1 MTDVPHHLPLPKPR
15 RERIAVGLAR
25 IAAVLTF
32 LIGAYVLA
40 AWRFD
45 LPAELPD
52 VLDHLSNMRP
62 NAALGVLL
70 GGLALLYFSWPSGR
84 LVAWF
89 LAVPV
94 IALSLL
100 ALGHDLLGWQFGLNR
115 LLSNPDMPQGELADT
130 QESVRMSLGIG
141 IALLLF
147 GLALAA
153 AGRGRAMTWLSQ
165 FFSIALLVQVLIVM
179 TGYAYGITSAYSP
192 FPFSALSIYGAT
204 SAFLLGIGLLLAT
217 PDRGIA
223 AAVLEQSPA
232 GEMLRRLL
240 PGIVLLP
247 LATGFLAHQAE
258 INGIYG
264 SAASYAIFAVAS
276 IVLLA
281 AFVWTTTSAVRD
293 ADKDRADAL
302 HELSR
307 QREWL
312 QITLDS
318 ISDGVIATDADGHVL
333 LINRVAEEL
342 TGWHAEEANGR
353 PIAEIFRVVDEGTRK
368 PLRDAA
374 TVALDEGEVTRL
386 SDKGL
391 LITSARAELPIENS
405 GAPILGVDGTLTGAV
420 LIFRDV
426 TEPRRAAER
435 QTMLVGELNHRVK
448 NALAI
453 VQSLVQASL
462 RHANNP
468 AAMAMAQTL
477 GERLQALHRAHDLL
491 LESQWSGASLKAMA
505 ERELAPY
512 CREDG
517 PAITI
522 KGPDI
527 LLPASATSI
536 LAMTLHEL
544 ATNAVKYGALS
555 QNDGK
560 LEVTWRKTRGKRLRF
575 TWREQGSKPPKPGEN
590 GFGMQLIEKGIRHNL
605 GGETKLEFRDEGL
618 YVKLDLPVE
627 GEEAPTQAAQ
637 RQLRQ
642 PESASA

>member
-25 IAAVLTF
+25 VAAVLTF
-32 LIGAYVLA
+32 AIGAYVLA

-45 LPAELPD
+45 IPGELPQL
-52 VLDHLSNMRP
+52 LDHLTNMRP
-62 NAALGVLL
+62 DAALGVML
-70 GGLALLYFSWPSGR
+70 GGLALFFFTWQASRP
-84 LVAWF
+84 VAWF
-89 LAVPV
+89 LAMPV
-94 IALSLL
+94 IAISLL
-100 ALGHDLLGWQFGLNR
+100 ALAHDLGGWQLGLNQA
-115 LLSNPDMPQGELADT
+115 LTSPEMPQYELADT

-153 AGRGRAMTWLSQ
+153 AGRDRSMTYLSQ
-165 FFSIALLVQVLIVM
+165 LFSIALLVQVLIVL
-179 TGYAYGITSAYSP
+179 TGYAYGITSPYSP
-192 FPFSALSIYGAT
+192 FPFSALSMYGAA
-204 SAFLLGIGLLLAT
+204 SAFLLGMGLLLAT
-217 PDRGIA
+217 PDRGTA
-223 AAVLEQSPA
+223 AAVLERSPA

-240 PGIVLLP
+240 PGIVALP

-258 INGIYG
+258 INGVYG
-264 SAASYAIFAVAS
+264 SAASYAMFAVAS

-281 AFVWTTTSAVRD
+281 AFVATTTGAVRH

-312 QITLDS
+312 QTTLDS
-318 ISDGVIATDADGHVL
+318 ISDGVIATDADGNVL
-333 LINRVAEEL
+333 LVNRVAEEL
-342 TGWHAEEANGR
+342 TGWSAAEANGR
-353 PIAEIFRVVDEGTRK
+353 PITEIFRVVDEGTRE
-368 PLRDAA
+368 PLHDAA
-374 TVALDEGEVTRL
+374 TLALHEQEVARL

-391 LITSARAELPIENS
+391 LVTSADAELPIENS
-405 GAPILGVDGTLTGAV
+405 GAPIIGADGTLTGAV

-426 TEPRRAAER
+426 TEPRRASER

-462 RHANNP
+462 RHADNP

-512 CREDG
+512 MREDG
-517 PAITI
+517 PNIII

-555 QNDGK
+555 QNDGM
-560 LEVTWRKTRGKRLRF
+560 LEVLWRKQRGDRLRF

-590 GFGMQLIEKGIRHNL
+590 GFGMQLIDKGIRHNL

-618 YVKLDLPVE
+618 YVELDLPIQN
-627 GEEAPTQAAQ
+627 EAAEPRRPVRKVQAA
-637 RQLRQ
+637 
-642 PESASA
+642 SA

>member
-1 MTDVPHHLPLPKPR
+1 MTDVPHHLPLPQPR
-15 RERIAVGLAR
+15 RERVAVALAR
-25 IAAVLTF
+25 VAAVMTF
-32 LIGAYVLA
+32 VIGAYVLA

-45 LPAELPD
+45 LPADLPD
-52 VLDHLSNMRP
+52 FLDHLSNMRP
-62 NAALGVLL
+62 DAALGVLL
-70 GGLALLYFSWPSGR
+70 GGLALFCFTWQASRP
-84 LVAWF
+84 VAWF
-89 LAVPV
+89 LAMPV
-94 IALSLL
+94 IAVSLL
-100 ALGHDLLGWQFGLNR
+100 ALAHDLAGWQFGLNQA
-115 LLSNPDMPQGELADT
+115 LSSSDTPRGEFLDT
-130 QESVRMSLGIG
+130 RESVRMSLGIG

-153 AGRGRAMTWLSQ
+153 AGRDRTMTFLSEL
-165 FFSIALLVQVLIVM
+165 FSIALLVQVLIVL
-179 TGYAYGITSAYSP
+179 TGYAYGITTAYSP
-192 FPFSALSIYGAT
+192 FPFSALSVYGAS

-217 PDRGIA
+217 PESGVA
-223 AAVLEQSPA
+223 AAVLERSPA

-240 PGIVLLP
+240 PGIVVLP
-247 LATGFLAHQAE
+247 LVTGFLAHQAE

-281 AFVWTTTSAVRD
+281 AFVWTTTQAVRA

-318 ISDGVIATDADGHVL
+318 ISDGVIATDAGGNVL
-333 LINRVAEEL
+333 LINRVAEDL
-342 TGWHAEEANGR
+342 TGWSAEQANGR
-353 PIAEIFRVVDEGTRK
+353 PIAEIFRVIDESTRK

-374 TVALDEGEVTRL
+374 TIALAEGEVARL
-386 SDKGL
+386 TDKGL
-391 LITSARAELPIENS
+391 LVTSARSELPIENS
-405 GAPILGVDGTLTGAV
+405 GAPILGVDGTLTGSV

-462 RHANNP
+462 RHADNP

-512 CREDG
+512 MREDG
-517 PAITI
+517 PTILI

-555 QNDGK
+555 QNDGN
-560 LEVTWRKTRGKRLRF
+560 LEVVWRKKGKRLRLS
-575 TWREQGSKPPKPGEN
+575 WLERGSNPPKPGEN
-590 GFGMQLIEKGIRHNL
+590 GFGMQLIDKGIRHNL

-618 YVKLDLPVE
+618 YVELDLPIE
-627 GEEAPTQAAQ
+627 HEAAPRASGQ

-642 PESASA
+642 QQSASA

>member
-15 RERIAVGLAR
+15 RERVAVGLAR
-25 IAAVLTF
+25 VAAVLTF
-32 LIGAYVLA
+32 VIGAYILA

-52 VLDHLSNMRP
+52 FLDHLSNMRP
-62 NAALGVLL
+62 DAALGVFL
-70 GGLALLYFSWPSGR
+70 GGLALFCFSWKR
-84 LVAWF
+84 TRVVAWL

-94 IALSLL
+94 IAISLL
-100 ALGHDLLGWQFGLNR
+100 ALGHDLLGLQLGLNKA
-115 LLSNPDMPQGELADT
+115 LTSPDVPRGDLVDT

-153 AGRGRAMTWLSQ
+153 AGRDRAMTFLSQ
-165 FFSIALLVQVLIVM
+165 IVSVALLVQVLIVL

-223 AAVLEQSPA
+223 AAVLERSPA

-240 PGIVLLP
+240 PGIVALP
-247 LATGFLAHQAE
+247 LITGFFAHQAE

-281 AFVWTTTSAVRD
+281 AFVWTTTKAVRD

-318 ISDGVIATDADGHVL
+318 ISDGVIATDAYGHVL
-333 LINRVAEEL
+333 LINRVAEDL
-342 TGWHAEEANGR
+342 TGWRAEEANGR
-353 PIAEIFRVVDEGTRK
+353 PIAEIFRVVDEGTRE
-368 PLRDAA
+368 PLSDAA
-374 TVALDEGEVTRL
+374 TLALHDGGVTRL

-391 LITSARAELPIENS
+391 LVTSADAELPIENS
-405 GAPILGVDGTLTGAV
+405 GAPIIGVDGTLTGAV

-462 RHANNP
+462 RHADNP
-468 AAMAMAQTL
+468 GAMAMAQTL

-491 LESQWSGASLKAMA
+491 LESQWSGASLKSMA

-512 CREDG
+512 IREDG
-517 PAITI
+517 PTIVI

-555 QNDGK
+555 QNDGR
-560 LEVTWRKTRGKRLRF
+560 LEVVWRKKGKRLRF
-575 TWREQGSKPPKPGEN
+575 TWLEKGSNPPKKGEN
-590 GFGMQLIEKGIRHNL
+590 GFGMQLIDKGIRHNL

-618 YVKLDLPVE
+618 YVELDLPVE
-627 GEEAPTQAAQ
+627 DESAPKASSQ
-637 RQLRQ
+637 RRVRQ